1 MMLKGLTEA
10 FQPDYLVE
18 LKPGIAVRYGIAFPE
33 KRVLSVDEL
42 VARDDQGRCKIG
54 IDLRSICDDLYRTT
68 FRFVQRHPPDVVIP
82 SSTLKRFSL
91 FFSATFGF
99 LPESGP
105 LGDVANIYLKALDGK
120 RIAIKPVEFPRFL
133 DRKYLYPLRATH
145 HKLDTFRNSW
155 SIDSKLF
162 YMDETSSFDLIEF

>member
-1 MMLKGLTEA
+1 MELRFPKNGYCPLMNLLHVTIKGDARSALIFEA
-10 FQPDYLVE
+10 YATIFIEQ
-18 LKPGIAVRYGIAFPE
+18 
-33 KRVLSVDEL
+33 
-42 VARDDQGRCKIG
+42 
-54 IDLRSICDDLYRTT
+54 RSG
-68 FRFVQRHPPDVVIP
+68 FVQRHPPDVVIP